1 MPEQL
6 RTVRDA
12 KALSTTVPSESERAR
27 AAAGGSPLADDLHPA
42 HVEETLITPLA
53 GWTALG
59 LKDLWK
65 YRDLVFQLT
74 LRNIKV
80 RYKQTILGVLWA
92 VLQPVLMTLVFAFT
106 LRRLIPN
113 ANGAL
118 PYPIYV
124 LSGLLPWIFFQTAVT
139 SAANSVVSSEG
150 LVTKV
155 YFPRLAIPISAIA
168 AALVDLAIAFIVLVG
183 MMLWFGIKPTAS
195 LALLPLAIALLLAS
209 ATGIGTLLAALAV
222 SYRDFRHAVPFVL
235 QAWMFATPAIFLPGD
250 GGTLSQFNPMTAP
263 IELFRAVTLGLPIPW
278 QGVLLVAG
286 VNAALCLAGLYY
298 FRRVE
303 DSFADVI

>member
-1 MPEQL
+1 MAVDP
-6 RTVRDA
+6 
-12 KALSTTVPSESERAR
+12 
-27 AAAGGSPLADDLHPA
+27 HPA
-42 HVEETLITPLA
+42 RVEETVITPLA
-53 GWTALG
+53 GWTTLG

-106 LRRLIPN
+106 LRRLIPD
-113 ANGAL
+113 ANGQL

-168 AALVDLAIAFIVLVG
+168 AALVDLAIAFVVLVG
-183 MMLWFGIKPTAS
+183 MMLWFGIKPTPS
-195 LALLPLAIALLLAS
+195 LALLPLAIGLLLAS

>member
-1 MPEQL
+1 MSEQL

-12 KALSTTVPSESERAR
+12 KALSTTVLPGSEQAG
-27 AAAGGSPLADDLHPA
+27 ADAGGSPLADDRYPA
-42 HVEETLITPLA
+42 HIEETVITPLA

-106 LRRLIPN
+106 LRRLIPD
-113 ANGAL
+113 AKGEL

-168 AALVDLAIAFIVLVG
+168 AALVDLAIAFVVLVG
-183 MMLWFGIKPTAS
+183 MMFWFGIKPTPS
-195 LALLPLAIALLLAS
+195 LALLPLAIVLLLAS

-235 QAWMFATPAIFLPGD
+235 QAWMFATPAIFLRGD

>member
-27 AAAGGSPLADDLHPA
+27 ADAGGSPLAVDPHPA
-42 HVEETLITPLA
+42 RVEETVITPLA
-53 GWTALG
+53 GWTTLG

-106 LRRLIPN
+106 LRRLIPD
-113 ANGAL
+113 ANGQL

-168 AALVDLAIAFIVLVG
+168 AALVDLAIAFVVLVG
-183 MMLWFGIKPTAS
+183 MMLWFGIKPTPS
-195 LALLPLAIALLLAS
+195 LALLPLAIGLLLAS